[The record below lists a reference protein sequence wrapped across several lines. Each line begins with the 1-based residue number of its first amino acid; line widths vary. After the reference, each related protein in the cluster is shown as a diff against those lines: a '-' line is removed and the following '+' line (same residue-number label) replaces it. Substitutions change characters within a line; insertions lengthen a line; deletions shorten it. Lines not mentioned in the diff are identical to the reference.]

1 MHGPVLSLTNL
12 RKEFGGNV
20 AIHDFSFE
28 VYPGEIV
35 ALVGDNGAGKTT
47 LVKMVSGVHRP
58 TAGHIAIDGRN
69 AVLADASDARRLG
82 IEVVYQDLALADC
95 QPVFMNMFLGRE
107 LVTGPL
113 RWLDKRGMVEQ
124 TEDFVKELDVHIPSA
139 RLPIRLLSG
148 GQRQAVAI
156 ARATHWAS
164 RLVLMDEP
172 TAALGVT
179 ETAKVE
185 QAMRR
190 LRDRNV
196 AIIVVSHNLEQV
208 FRIAD
213 RVCVLRRGVQVCVR
227 DIKETTSDEIVAM
240 ISGLQLEQLIE
251 QRTIE
256 LKVAKERAE
265 SASRAKSEFLANMS
279 HELRTPLNAILGYA
293 QILKRDRNLANDQRR
308 GLDTIQTSGELLL
321 TLINDILDLA
331 RIEAGRIEIAANPVN
346 LPAFLHAIG
355 EIVRLRAEQKGLQ
368 FICDWARDLPLTV
381 LVDEKRLRQ
390 VLLNLVGNAV
400 KFTERGHV
408 SLRAHAVPQIDGPVR
423 MRFTVE
429 DSGIGI
435 AAGELERIFLPFE
448 QAGNSLH
455 ELGGTGLGLAISR
468 QLVRLM
474 GSELEVDSRL
484 GAGSVFWFDLAVTP
498 APPGA
503 LPAKA
508 EEEAITGYVGPRKK
522 VLVVD
527 DLQPNRAVAV
537 GILGQLGFDTV
548 QASHGRDAVE
558 QVEAHAPDLVL
569 MDSVMPVMNGLE
581 ATRRLRD
588 KAAWRALPII
598 IVSASASEA
607 DKHEALAAGA
617 NAFLAKPIAFG
628 QLIAEIGSLLQL
640 QWVAEASAQPREPR
654 REVPT
659 APAPLLAP
667 PVEEMDVLYR
677 LAKVGNMRDIR
688 DRAVRLV
695 ALGEQYRPFAD
706 KLCRLADGYQS
717 RAILDLVSR
726 VRSGS
731 T

>member
-20 AIHDFSFE
+20 AIHDFSLE

-47 LVKMVSGVHRP
+47 LVKIVSGVHRP

-279 HELRTPLNAILGYA
+279 HELRTPLNGILGYA
-293 QILKRDRNLANDQRR
+293 QILQWDQSLNTKQLS
-308 GLDTIQTSGELLL
+308 GLSTIEKSGQHLL
-321 TLINDILDLA
+321 TLIDDILDLSK
-331 RIEAGRIEIAANPVN
+331 IEAGKLELRAAPLALAPFLQDIVN
-346 LPAFLHAIG
+346 I
-355 EIVRLRAEQKGLQ
+355 ICMRAEQKQLQ
-368 FICDWARDLPLTV
+368 FTYDADDELPAMV
-381 LVDEKRLRQ
+381 LADEKHLRQ
-390 VLLNLVGNAV
+390 VLLNLLGNAT
-400 KFTERGHV
+400 KFTDRGEV
-408 SLRAHAVPQIDGPVR
+408 GLRVTSLPGGDEAALIRFEVR
-423 MRFTVE
+423 

-435 AAGELERIFLPFE
+435 TDADLRTLFQPFQQVGDIERRR
-448 QAGNSLH
+448 
-455 ELGGTGLGLAISR
+455 GGTGLGLAISR

-474 GSELEVDSRL
+474 GSDIAVTSVS
-484 GAGSVFWFDLAVTP
+484 GQGSVFAFELRLPLAALP
-498 APPGA
+498 DAPPA
-503 LPAKA
+503 DR
-508 EEEAITGYVGPRKK
+508 IVVGYDGERKK

-527 DLQPNRAVAV
+527 DVEENRMVLIDMLRPLGFLTYEAHNGREGVERAQALQP
-537 GILGQLGFDTV
+537 
-548 QASHGRDAVE
+548 
-558 QVEAHAPDLVL
+558 DLIL
-569 MDSVMPVMNGLE
+569 MDNVMPVMNGLD
-581 ATRRLRD
+581 ATRLLRELP
-588 KAAWRALPII
+588 ALKHVPVLAI
-598 IVSASASEA
+598 SASASQA
-607 DKHEALAAGA
+607 DRDIAVKAGA
-617 NAFLAKPIAFG
+617 TDFVTKPFRAT
-628 QLIAEIGSLLQL
+628 E
-640 QWVAEASAQPREPR
+640 
-654 REVPT
+654 
-659 APAPLLAP
+659 LLALL
-667 PVEEMDVLYR
+667 EQHL
-677 LAKVGNMRDIR
+677 GIR
-688 DRAVRLV
+688 FNTR
-695 ALGEQYRPFAD
+695 
-706 KLCRLADGYQS
+706 
-717 RAILDLVSR
+717 
-726 VRSGS
+726 
-731 T
+731 